1 MIRSELD
8 VLLDKVKD
16 PALRADL
23 RTQIDRLKERR
34 SFGIVFERHIPERV
48 RLPQYPIRMGSQVVS
63 RDDPD
68 SPTFEVIEL
77 EDGLATLVQVRGADG
92 TYVKRAEHGVDAQE
106 RAPIDS
112 LVVIWGFGEP
122 VLPGLRH
129 LGSVERGGN
138 KPFHVVI
145 KGENHHALEAL
156 RFTHAGKVD
165 CVYIDPPY
173 NSGARDWKYS
183 NHRTKREPVM
193 DSMTALTSWPWRRT
207 LFASVRRASASG

>member
-1 MIRSELD
+1 MIRRELD

-23 RTQIDRLKERR
+23 RSQIDRLKERR
-34 SFGIVFERHIPERV
+34 SFGLVFERHIPERV

-77 EDGLATLVQVRGADG
+77 EDGLATLLQVRGADG

-112 LVVIWGFGEP
+112 LVVISDFGEP

-145 KGENHHALEAL
+145 KGENHHALETL

-173 NSGARDWKYS
+173 NS
-183 NHRTKREPVM
+183 
-193 DSMTALTSWPWRRT
+193 RRT
-207 LFASVRRASASG
+207 TCLEPPGSGCFDNPTLSPVGPLFMTIRS